1 MSTASTFRLHAGQY
15 FLSQALNGEDIAF
28 EEVEDGLW
36 NMVYYTTLLGRFD
49 ERPQTI
55 TGAPSLKDKC

>member
-1 MSTASTFRLHAGQY
+1 MSTAGTFRLHAGRAT
-15 FLSQALNGEDIAF
+15 SQALNGEDVAF

-36 NMVYYTTLLGRFD
+36 NVVYYTTLLGRFD
-49 ERPQTI
+49 ERTHTI